1 MNEVNAISLTVCVIG
16 GVTITLI
23 LLVALAI
30 VIKEHI
36 DHSRLVKSANE
47 SERQRKAEGK
57 TADEWYG
64 K

>member
-1 MNEVNAISLTVCVIG
+1 MNAVNGISLVVCVIG
-16 GVTITLI
+16 GVTIALI

-30 VIKEHI
+30 VVKEHI
-36 DHSRLVKSANE
+36 DHNRLVKSANE